1 MLTLRREKMARGD
14 IGFVGLGIMG
24 KPMVRNLLKADYS
37 VTVYDIV
44 AESVEDVAGDGAKP
58 ASSAAE
64 VASANSV
71 IITMVPDS
79 PQSEA
84 AILGPG
90 GVLEGASAGD
100 TVIDMSS
107 IAPASSQK
115 IATACEAVGVNFLDA
130 PVSGGETGAIEG
142 TLAVMVGGKKEV
154 FEKNF
159 DMMSAMSGSIVLC
172 GDYGAG
178 NITKLANQIIVAG
191 NIAALGEA
199 LVLAKKSGIDP
210 QVVFDAIKGGLA
222 GSTVMNTKG
231 PMMIEGNFDPGFRIV
246 LHQKDLHNAILT
258 GREAGV
264 PLMVTSMVQQILGS
278 LINDGKG
285 NSDHSAIA
293 NFMEDMA
300 GVTISGK

>member
-1 MLTLRREKMARGD
+1 MARGN

-24 KPMVRNLLKADYS
+24 KPMVRNLMKEEYN
-37 VTVYDIV
+37 VTIFDIV
-44 AESVEDVAGDGAKP
+44 GEAVEEMVGEGATP
-58 ASSAAE
+58 ASSAME
-64 VASANSV
+64 VASKNPV
-71 IITMVPDS
+71 VITMVPDS

-90 GVLEGASAGD
+90 GVLEGASAGS

-115 IATACEAVGVNFLDA
+115 IAAACEAAGVSFLDA

-142 TLAVMVGGKKEV
+142 TLAVMVGGKKDV
-154 FEKNF
+154 FDKNF
-159 DMMSAMSGSIVLC
+159 DMLSTMSGSIVLC
-172 GDYGAG
+172 GGYGAG

-222 GSTVMNTKG
+222 GSNVMNTKG
-231 PMMIEGNFDPGFRIV
+231 PMMIDGNFDPGFRIV

-258 GREAGV
+258 GKESGV
-264 PLMVTSMVQQILGS
+264 PLIITSTVQQILGS

-285 NSDHSAIA
+285 DSDHSAIA

-300 GVTISGK
+300 GVKISED

>member
-1 MLTLRREKMARGD
+1 MARGE

-24 KPMVRNLLKADYS
+24 KPMVRNLMKADYS

-44 AESVEDVAGDGAKP
+44 SESVEEMVTDGAKA

-64 VASANSV
+64 VAQSASTV
-71 IITMVPDS
+71 ITMVPDS

-84 AILGPG
+84 AILGPN
-90 GVLEGASAGD
+90 GVLEGTSSGS

-115 IATACEAVGVNFLDA
+115 IAKACENAGVNFLDA

-154 FEKNF
+154 FDANF
-159 DMMSAMSGSIVLC
+159 DMLSTMSGSIVLC

-178 NITKLANQIIVAG
+178 NTTKLANQIIVAG

-231 PMMIEGNFDPGFRIV
+231 PMMISGNFDPGFRIV
-246 LHQKDLHNAILT
+246 LHQKDLHNALLT
-258 GREAGV
+258 GKDVGA
-264 PLMVTSMVQQILGS
+264 PLLFTSLAQQILGS

-300 GVTISGK
+300 GIKISEK

>member
-1 MLTLRREKMARGD
+1 MASGN

-24 KPMVRNLLKADYS
+24 KPMVRNLMKEGYN
-37 VTVYDIV
+37 VTIFDIV
-44 AESVEDVAGDGAKP
+44 GEAVEEMVDEGATP
-58 ASSAAE
+58 ASSAME
-64 VASANSV
+64 VAAKNPV
-71 IITMVPDS
+71 VITMVPDS

-90 GVLEGASAGD
+90 GVLEGASSGS

-115 IATACEAVGVNFLDA
+115 IAAACEAAGVSFLDA

-142 TLAVMVGGKKEV
+142 TLAVMVGGKKDV
-154 FEKNF
+154 FDKNF
-159 DMMSAMSGSIVLC
+159 DMLSTMSGSIVLC
-172 GDYGAG
+172 GGYGAG

-199 LVLAKKSGIDP
+199 LVLAKKSGINP

-222 GSTVMNTKG
+222 GSNVMNTKG
-231 PMMIEGNFDPGFRIV
+231 PMMIDGNFDPGFRIV

-258 GREAGV
+258 GKESGV
-264 PLMVTSMVQQILGS
+264 PLIITSTVQQILGS

-285 NSDHSAIA
+285 NADHSAIA

-300 GVTISGK
+300 GVKISDD

>member
-1 MLTLRREKMARGD
+1 MA
-14 IGFVGLGIMG
+14 
-24 KPMVRNLLKADYS
+24 
-37 VTVYDIV
+37 T
-44 AESVEDVAGDGAKP
+44 EGATP

-64 VASANSV
+64 VASKNSIV
-71 IITMVPDS
+71 ITMVPDS

-90 GVLEGASAGD
+90 GVLEGASQGD

-107 IAPASSQK
+107 IAPASSKK
-115 IATACEAVGVNFLDA
+115 IGGSCDAAGINFLDA

-142 TLAVMVGGKKEV
+142 TLAVMVGGDKEV
-154 FEKNF
+154 FEKNY
-159 DMMSAMSGSIVLC
+159 DLLTAMSGSIVLC
-172 GDYGAG
+172 GGHGAG
-178 NITKLANQIIVAG
+178 NTTKLANQIIVAG

-210 QVVFDAIKGGLA
+210 KVVFEAIKGGLA

-231 PMMIEGNFDPGFRIV
+231 PMMLEGNFDPGFRIV

-258 GREAGV
+258 GKDVGV
-264 PLMVTSMVQQILGS
+264 PLMVTGMVQQILGS

-285 NSDHSAIA
+285 NADHSAIA

-300 GVTISGK
+300 GVTIAD

>member
-1 MLTLRREKMARGD
+1 MARGE

-24 KPMVRNLLKADYS
+24 KPMVRNLMKADYS

-44 AESVEDVAGDGAKP
+44 SESVEEMVTDGAKA

-64 VASANSV
+64 VAQSASTV
-71 IITMVPDS
+71 ITMVPDS

-84 AILGPG
+84 AILGPN
-90 GVLEGASAGD
+90 GVLEGTSSGS

-115 IATACEAVGVNFLDA
+115 IAKACENADVNFLDA

-154 FEKNF
+154 FDANF
-159 DMMSAMSGSIVLC
+159 DMLSTMSGSIVLC

-178 NITKLANQIIVAG
+178 NTTKLANQIIVAG

-231 PMMIEGNFDPGFRIV
+231 PMMISGNFDPGFRIV
-246 LHQKDLHNAILT
+246 LHQKDLHNALLT
-258 GREAGV
+258 GKDVGA
-264 PLMVTSMVQQILGS
+264 PLLFTSLAQQILGS

-300 GVTISGK
+300 GIKISEK